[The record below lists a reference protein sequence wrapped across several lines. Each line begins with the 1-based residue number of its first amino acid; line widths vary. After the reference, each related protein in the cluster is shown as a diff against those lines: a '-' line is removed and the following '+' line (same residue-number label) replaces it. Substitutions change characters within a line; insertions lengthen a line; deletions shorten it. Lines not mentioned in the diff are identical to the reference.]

1 MRRLSDPLFL
11 RLVGGAETRNEADA
25 TGGRVPDRT
34 ANAHQIAYRRGD
46 IEYRRRPAVYCV
58 FAGMHPKDSLGMM
71 ARALDGINRIK
82 QVEKIHAIVASG
94 HPTNF
99 PITL

>member
-11 RLVGGAETRNEADA
+11 RLTAGAETRNEADA

-34 ANAHQIAYRRGD
+34 ANAHQIVDRRGD
-46 IEYRRRPAVYCV
+46 IEYRHRPAVYCV

-71 ARALDGINRIK
+71 AAALDGINRMK
-82 QVEKIHAIVASG
+82 HVEKIEGLVAPG
-94 HPTNF
+94 HSTDL